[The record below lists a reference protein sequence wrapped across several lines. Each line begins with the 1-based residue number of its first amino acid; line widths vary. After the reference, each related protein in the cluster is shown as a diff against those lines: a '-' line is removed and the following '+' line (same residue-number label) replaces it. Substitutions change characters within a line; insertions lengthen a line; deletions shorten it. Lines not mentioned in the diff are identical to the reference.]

1 MSSIEDK
8 TENFHTKK
16 YSYFLFKRRQKLL
29 LKNEKKTCSTSL
41 ICVGKKL
48 YKMILVDVR

>member
-29 LKNEKKTCSTSL
+29 LKNEKKL
-41 ICVGKKL
+41 VQLLLFAWEKKM